1 AADPT
6 KVALIGEG
14 ADGKTWQLTFRDIQR
29 KANQLANFLLS
40 IGLVKGD
47 RVMLLLGQNPW
58 TAIGHGACW
67 KAGLV
72 SVPVSVLFAA
82 DAVAFRLG
90 HVAARVVITDLA
102 NQPTAVRAREQATE
116 AVRIFV
122 IDGREPEAE
131 SLPDAIEPARDA
143 FTNADTAADDPAF
156 LNFTSGTTGNPKGA
170 LQAHRSMLGHM
181 PGAEMGYDSFP
192 QPGDCMWSSADWA
205 WLAGLMD
212 VLMPAWFHGVP
223 VLTFR
228 APRFDPEQ
236 ALTMMGRHRVRTTL
250 LTPTML
256 RVMRQIPDPVKR
268 YGLDLRT
275 IISGGESVGKELHE
289 RSEEHT
295 S

>member
-1 AADPT
+1 MNSRLRGPNIDGEQLYASFRWDIPARYNIAADVCDRHATDPG
-6 KVALIGEG
+6 KIALIGEG
-14 ADGKTWQLTFRDIQR
+14 PDGKVWQMTFRDVQR
-29 KANQLANFLLS
+29 KANKLANFLLS

-58 TAIGHGACW
+58 TAIGHVACW

-143 FTNADTAADDPAF
+143 FTNVDTAADDPAF
-156 LNFTSGTTGNPKGA
+156 SISRPAPPAIPRERCRRTGRCLGICRERNSVSISF
-170 LQAHRSMLGHM
+170 RS
-181 PGAEMGYDSFP
+181 
-192 QPGDCMWSSADWA
+192 
-205 WLAGLMD
+205 
-212 VLMPAWFHGVP
+212 
-223 VLTFR
+223 
-228 APRFDPEQ
+228 
-236 ALTMMGRHRVRTTL
+236 
-250 LTPTML
+250 
-256 RVMRQIPDPVKR
+256 
-268 YGLDLRT
+268 RT
-275 IISGGESVGKELHE
+275 I
-289 RSEEHT
+289 
-295 S
+295 